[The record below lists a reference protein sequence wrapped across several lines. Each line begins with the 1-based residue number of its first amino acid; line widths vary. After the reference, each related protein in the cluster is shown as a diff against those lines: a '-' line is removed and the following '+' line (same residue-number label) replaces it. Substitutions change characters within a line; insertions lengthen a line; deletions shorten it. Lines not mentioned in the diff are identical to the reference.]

1 MIKKLLK
8 TTLVV
13 SLLLFASCSP
23 KTEYTHA
30 LPKNA
35 SVVVA
40 MELDE
45 MAQKAGLNESGGEKV
60 VMKLKTLLKGG
71 LQGEAAQLADRII
84 GQPSESGLSF
94 DDKVYL
100 FATPHAE
107 ALAILAKVADEDKME
122 SLLKVLEKESI
133 ANPLRE
139 DYLMIGAFTAVA
151 LNFLAA
157 VKCVCYYIR
166 NKRGSKNMITPI
178 FFTALIV
185 VTSIMT
191 WDGWYS
197 VFIMAGLVINSIA
210 FSLSDA
216 QTIRKLNLIKA
227 PLCLFYNIA
236 VLSVGGIIY
245 ESATFMSSVIG
256 IIKNRKTKN

>member
-1 MIKKLLK
+1 M
-8 TTLVV
+8 
-13 SLLLFASCSP
+13 F
-23 KTEYTHA
+23 
-30 LPKNA
+30 
-35 SVVVA
+35 
-40 MELDE
+40 
-45 MAQKAGLNESGGEKV
+45 GE
-60 VMKLKTLLKGG
+60 TGY
-71 LQGEAAQLADRII
+71 II
-84 GQPSESGLSF
+84 GQILSIVAVILGF
-94 DDKVYL
+94 ISFQMKKPKGILVFQTATAL
-100 FATPHAE
+100 VFATH
-107 ALAILAKVADEDKME
+107 
-122 SLLKVLEKESI
+122 
-133 ANPLRE
+133 
-139 DYLMIGAFTAVA
+139 YLMIGAFTAVA